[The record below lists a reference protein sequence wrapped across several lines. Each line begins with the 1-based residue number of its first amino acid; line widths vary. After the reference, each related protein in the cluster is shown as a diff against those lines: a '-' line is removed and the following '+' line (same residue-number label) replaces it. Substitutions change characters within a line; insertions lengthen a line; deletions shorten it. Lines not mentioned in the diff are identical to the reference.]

1 MKEVVNT
8 SHLST
13 LKRLHK
19 TSSEGPRD
27 WPPNQVQHVKK
38 QLCGTNVTTT
48 RLVAG
53 LVNLCTIPFLNIF
66 SFGHFCRR
74 RTHLCMSGPLLST
87 VEKALLPAG
96 PCVSDSGYFCLRRP
110 QLWDGGGLQ
119 CADNHTPSA
128 SLYLAALHPSLPL
141 QTAAS
146 ALLFAIFYSALL
158 LWMRILDEH
167 KIKHYKFVGPTSRV
181 LPGIAV
187 TSLSL
192 KMLPVAVC

>member
-13 LKRLHK
+13 LKCLHK
-19 TSSEGPRD
+19 TPSEGPRD
-27 WPPNQVQHVKK
+27 RSQNQVQHFNK
-38 QLCGTNVTTT
+38 QLGGTNVTTT

-96 PCVSDSGYFCLRRP
+96 PCVSDSGYFCLRRT

-128 SLYLAALHPSLPL
+128 SLYLAALHPPPFS
-141 QTAAS
+141 AS
-146 ALLFAIFYSALL
+146 ANRGQCAAFCNFLLCTST
-158 LWMRILDEH
+158 MDEN
-167 KIKHYKFVGPTSRV
+167 IR
-181 LPGIAV
+181 
-187 TSLSL
+187 
-192 KMLPVAVC
+192 